1 MTGPGRP
8 QIMQTSQPTLSLS
21 IDRRGAA
28 LITPATDM
36 DDSGTVL
43 KSISSWED

>member
-8 QIMQTSQPTLSLS
+8 QIMQTSQPPLSMS
-21 IDRRGAA
+21 SDRRGAA
-28 LITPATDM
+28 LIATPTDM

-43 KSISSWED
+43 KSISSCED

>member
-8 QIMQTSQPTLSLS
+8 QIMQTSQPPLPMSTTRRGTVLIVPS
-21 IDRRGAA
+21 ID
-28 LITPATDM
+28 T

-43 KSISSWED
+43 KSISSCED